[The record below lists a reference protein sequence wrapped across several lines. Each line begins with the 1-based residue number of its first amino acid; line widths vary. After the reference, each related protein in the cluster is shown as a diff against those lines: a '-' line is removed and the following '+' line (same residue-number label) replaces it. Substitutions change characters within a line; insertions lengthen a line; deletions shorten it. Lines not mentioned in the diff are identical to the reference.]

1 MHSDKDLPSNQ
12 KTMEENN
19 IIALIKN
26 TTLKKNYDNI
36 SRTESYHSYYKRNPE
51 IRWAFLASMVSRNA
65 GYCMTDLKGIWFQKM
80 INKKMIKALFL
91 TYEDANWLI
100 FSDAYPQL
108 MLYEISK
115 QIGHPLFHL
124 LDEFH
129 VSPFMKREWQIFW
142 RKKNIE
148 HLMTSLIINEQHL
161 IQKPIIEKAIFKR
174 KVFHTPLFL
183 FQDFFH
189 FSTVVFPTIEGRL
202 FGFSVYDFKKLK
214 SRIKLGRSLSWL
226 LFHPDYYQEF
236 MDFSE
241 RTVHTG
247 SRYDYEKYLNDGRKR
262 ETPYLRTS
270 YPVIS
275 HQLDV
280 KERNWFH
287 GQSMKKWYGPLP
299 SPKEIDMTEWLIKK
313 QNQMH
318 AFSLLKEYIHNKGK
332 RSKD

>member
-1 MHSDKDLPSNQ
+1 MHINQ
-12 KTMEENN
+12 DFQPNQRTVEENN

-36 SRTESYHSYYKRNPE
+36 SRTESYNLYFKRNPE
-51 IRWAFLASMVSRNA
+51 IRWAFLAGMVSRNA
-65 GYCMTDLKGIWFQKM
+65 GYCMTDLKGTWFQKM
-80 INKKMIKALFL
+80 INNKMIKALFL

-100 FSDAYPQL
+100 FSDAFPQL

-115 QIGHPLFHL
+115 KTGRPLFHL

-129 VSPFMKREWQIFW
+129 VSPFMKKVWHDFW
-142 RKKNIE
+142 EEKNIE

-161 IQKPIIEKAIFKR
+161 IQKPIIEKAVFKR
-174 KVFHTPLFL
+174 KVFHTPMFF
-183 FQDFFH
+183 FQDLFH

-202 FGFSVYDFKKLK
+202 FGFSVHDFKKLK
-214 SRIKLGRSLSWL
+214 SRIKLGRSLAWL
-226 LFHPDYYQEF
+226 LFHPDFFPYF

-241 RTVHTG
+241 RTTHTG
-247 SRYDYEKYLNDGRKR
+247 SRFDYEKYLSGGRKR
-262 ETPYLRTS
+262 DTPYLRTS

-287 GQSMKKWYGPLP
+287 GQPMKKWYSPLP
-299 SPKEIDMTEWLIKK
+299 RPKELEMTEWLINK

-318 AFSLLKEYIHNKGK
+318 AFSLLNEYVINKGK